1 MAIYWYRLI
10 QQWPTFAIF
19 NMNSSAPHSDS
30 HSERN
35 LPSADGVRHAKVG
48 ELIDDG
54 CPDVTLGN
62 LPVKRTGEE
71 SIPNCLSRY
80 IMFSAMLRRRW
91 PDSSFHPA
99 LTNTKAIEI
108 FDYDLHRSQLQRP
121 CCRIRGM
128 EKPGMVVCF
137 WQQRFSETF
146 LKVLLGNRCV

>member
-1 MAIYWYRLI
+1 MACFRDF
-10 QQWPTFAIF
+10 QHEFP
-19 NMNSSAPHSDS
+19 APHSDS
-30 HSERN
+30 HRGRN

-54 CPDVTLGN
+54 YPDVTLGN

-80 IMFSAMLRRRW
+80 IMFSAMLRRWW
-91 PDSSFHPA
+91 PDSSLHPA
-99 LTNTKAIEI
+99 LTNTKAIEF
-108 FDYDLHRSQLQRP
+108 FDHDLHRPQLQRP